1 MELAIG
7 IPVGTDGKDAAL
19 YRLNGDRAEKVE
31 AEKLSKTLKTTVDS
45 LGYFAVIG
53 KNDESVV
60 PDLPVD
66 PQTIKLNKEKVTCVC
81 KEVVP
86 CLKRNRNK
94 KSVKKSLP
102 CWFGSWRS
110 WVPAKGCS
118 HCPCCFLLC
127 PPPSM

>member
-1 MELAIG
+1 MENTLYCYFN
-7 IPVGTDGKDAAL
+7 DAAL

-66 PQTIKLNKEKVTCVC
+66 PQTIKLNKEKVRLKVGKT
-81 KEVVP
+81 VVLSSTVGP
-86 CLKRNRNK
+86 DNAKD
-94 KSVKKSLP
+94 KSVTWKSSDESVATVVNGVVTAKKTGAMST
-102 CWFGSWRS
+102 
-110 WVPAKGCS
+110 
-118 HCPCCFLLC
+118 
-127 PPPSM
+127 